1 MHTVVTH
8 GITTNK
14 VHFGVTVPATNQTTC
29 SKVCH
34 GIRRCFQSL
43 ARSTDIRSQTGCEE
57 HLSSA
62 LLLVT
67 VDSAKNLPVS
77 LPDCAIISYAC
88 TTYIIVPEHIV
99 LNTHARRTYTVKR
112 LQPTGFIVECVIFS
126 EVMKTHHG
134 HGVKRS
140 KLVNLYF

>member
-1 MHTVVTH
+1 MTH

-77 LPDCAIISYAC
+77 LRNCAIISYAC
-88 TTYIIVPEHIV
+88 TTYIIIVPEHNV
-99 LNTHARRTYTVKR
+99 LSTKCALYVCRAYRCFQGLIT
-112 LQPTGFIVECVIFS
+112 
-126 EVMKTHHG
+126 VMKFYTDDLINKG
-134 HGVKRS
+134 C
-140 KLVNLYF
+140 